1 MFDRVAAVGA
11 RGEGSYGQNSMS
23 ESVKEHLFGWH
34 SAFDDPFTV
43 AVVFAVIVLAVGFGV
58 AIPVLRRFNRVSA
71 EAYADLFARWR
82 SWILV
87 SASML
92 LPILLGAS
100 WVILATLFLSVACY
114 REYARATGLFRE
126 KDISLIIVLSMFA
139 LAIANLDHFERMFFS
154 LAPLGVV
161 AIAVITIPQD
171 RPSGY
176 IQRVALGIMGF
187 LLFSYCLGYI
197 GLISNDPRYR
207 AILLLIF
214 VGVEL
219 NDIFAYCVGKLLGR
233 TKLLPQTSPKKTLAG
248 SLGAAV
254 LTTMLVAFLTHLIF
268 RNTALDWWPRL
279 LLLGFLLAFLGQMG
293 DLVLSSIKR
302 DLGIKD
308 LGVVIPGHGGWLDR
322 FDSLVLV
329 LPAVYHFLSYHLGPL
344 AADVPTR
351 IFTGP

>member
-1 MFDRVAAVGA
+1 M
-11 RGEGSYGQNSMS
+11 N
-23 ESVKEHLFGWH
+23 ESIKEHLFGWR
-34 SAFDDPFTV
+34 SAFGEPFTV
-43 AVVFAVIVLAVGFGV
+43 AVLEAIILLAVGFGV
-58 AIPVLRRFNRVSA
+58 VIQMLRWFNRVSP

-82 SWILV
+82 SWVVL
-87 SASML
+87 SAGIL
-92 LPILLGAS
+92 LPILLGAG
-100 WVILATLFLSVACY
+100 WVILATLFLSLVCY

-126 KDISLIIVLSMFA
+126 KDISLIIVLSM
-139 LAIANLDHFERMFFS
+139 LAIAISNLDHFERMFFS
-154 LAPLGVV
+154 LAPLGAV
-161 AIAVITIPQD
+161 AIAIITIPQD

-219 NDIFAYCVGKLLGR
+219 NDIFAYCLGKLFGR
-233 TKLLPQTSPKKTLAG
+233 TKLLPQTSPKKTVAG
-248 SLGAAV
+248 SVGAAA
-254 LTTMLVAFLTHLIF
+254 LTTILVAFLAHLIF

-279 LLLGFLLAFLGQMG
+279 CLLGFLVGFLGQMG

-329 LPAVYHFLSYHLGPL
+329 LPAVYHFLSYQLGPL
-344 AADVPTR
+344 AANMPAR
-351 IFTGP
+351 IFTAP